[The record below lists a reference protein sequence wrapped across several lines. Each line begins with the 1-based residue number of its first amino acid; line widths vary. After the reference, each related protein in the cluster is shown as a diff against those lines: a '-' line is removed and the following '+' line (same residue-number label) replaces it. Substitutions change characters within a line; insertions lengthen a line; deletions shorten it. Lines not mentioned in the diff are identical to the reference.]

1 MPVLPKRYAFA
12 MKNPFRPGDTKTFQK
27 TITEADFARF
37 ETGLVHPVCAT
48 FSLAQAVEWASRLF
62 VLEMKDED
70 EEGIGTRLT
79 IEHQGPA
86 FAGETLT
93 ITATVKTLERN
104 ELMCTYEA
112 NVGSRMVATGE
123 TGQKILKKEKLQKI
137 LQKPSATDGQSE
149 R

>member
-1 MPVLPKRYAFA
+1 
-12 MKNPFRPGDTKTFQK
+12 MKNLFRPGDTKTFQK

-62 VLEMKDED
+62 VLKMKDDD

-79 IEHQGPA
+79 IEHKGPA
-86 FAGETLT
+86 FAGETIT
-93 ITATVKTLERN
+93 ITATVKSLERN
-104 ELMCTYEA
+104 ELICTYEA
-112 NVGSRMVATGE
+112 KVGERLVATGE
-123 TGQKILKKEKLQKI
+123 TGQKILKKKKLQRL
-137 LQKPSATDGQSE
+137 LQKPSETDGQSE